1 MSNNPGCVITTEAI
15 AALVGEAW
23 PQSMTPINILSGFR
37 KTGIHPFNPSEVNDR
52 QLAPSLAVTVPKVDG
67 PSVQKDPTDTSSCH
81 SDSSK
86 ICSSDI
92 STCPS
97 DPLLCQS
104 SVISG
109 PCSTSTST
117 SSVLYE
123 LLLLPNPMIS
133 NRKKKPRKPALN
145 KKAVCITDSEIL
157 EQLKQVET
165 KKVEAE
171 LEREARRIEKEEQKK
186 KREEKKKKEKEKQ
199 KREKEEKKKLESKV
213 MKKGCQRVKS
223 SRIKDV
229 SQIEKLYIA
238 DDDDEDESECEDQT
252 VCTVCGLI
260 YGSDDSLWVGCD
272 GCNQWFDLKCT
283 NIRDKYSI
291 PDTNYFCQN
300 CKE

>member
-1 MSNNPGCVITTEAI
+1 M
-15 AALVGEAW
+15 
-23 PQSMTPINILSGFR
+23 
-37 KTGIHPFNPSEVNDR
+37 
-52 QLAPSLAVTVPKVDG
+52 DG
-67 PSVQKDPTDTSSCH
+67 PSVQKDPTDSSSCH

-117 SSVLYE
+117 SSVLDE

-133 NRKKKPRKPALN
+133 NRQKKTRKPALN

-186 KREEKKKKEKEKQ
+186 KREEKKEKEKQ
-199 KREKEEKKKLESKV
+199 KREKEEKKKLERNSHE
-213 MKKGCQRVKS
+213 MF
-223 SRIKDV
+223 
-229 SQIEKLYIA
+229 
-238 DDDDEDESECEDQT
+238 
-252 VCTVCGLI
+252 
-260 YGSDDSLWVGCD
+260 LWVSHNLYLCPIIV
-272 GCNQWFDLKCT
+272 FFLF
-283 NIRDKYSI
+283 IFI
-291 PDTNYFCQN
+291 LP
-300 CKE
+300 